1 MTDTYTGPRPEDE
14 PERSGASSVNGIV
27 YKGMS
32 QVFGRGQSYG
42 VPAPNS
48 VHGQDALGRLHSLD
62 TRGVDRARLAVIS
75 GLAHIDG
82 DRRTEADEL
91 EAHREIAAIME
102 EAPGA

>member
-1 MTDTYTGPRPEDE
+1 MTDIYTGPSPDDG
-14 PERSGASSVNGIV
+14 PERSGASKVNGIV
-27 YKGMS
+27 YGGMS
-32 QVFGRGQSYG
+32 QIFSRDRSYG
-42 VPAPNS
+42 MPDPNS

-82 DRRTEADEL
+82 DRRTEAEEL